1 MNNNQKTAGKIKYF
15 GNIRVMVV
23 CALLIA
29 MSIAFGKLLAFN
41 IGNSIRISFE
51 NLPILMA
58 GIFFGPLAGL
68 AVGAGAD
75 IIGCLIVGYAINPYI
90 TAGAALIGLVA
101 GLFQMMMLNDRKLIS
116 ICGSVMTAHVI
127 GSMITKSLGLYIYY
141 STPVPVLLTRIPLYI
156 CIGVVETYIIYLL
169 TKNKSF
175 SELIEKVRTNGR
187 F

>member
-1 MNNNQKTAGKIKYF
+1 MENNQKTAGKIKYF
-15 GNIRVMVV
+15 GSIRVMVV

-41 IGNSIRISFE
+41 IGSSIRISFE

-75 IIGCLIVGYAINPYI
+75 IIGCLIVGYSINPFI
-90 TAGAALIGLVA
+90 TLGAALVGLTA
-101 GLFQMMMLNDRKLIS
+101 GLFQMMTSNDRKPMEIF
-116 ICGSVMTAHVI
+116 GSVMTAHFI
-127 GSMITKSLGLYIYY
+127 GSMIMKSVALYIYY
-141 STPVPVLLTRIPLYI
+141 EAPVPVLLTRIPLYI
-156 CIGVVETYIIYLL
+156 AIGSAEAYIIYLL
-169 TKNKSF
+169 SKNKGF
-175 SELIEKVRTNGR
+175 SKLTERVRKNGR

>member
-15 GNIRVMVV
+15 GSIRVMVV

-41 IGNSIRISFE
+41 IGSSIRISFE

-75 IIGCLIVGYAINPYI
+75 IIGCLIVGYTINPFI
-90 TAGAALIGLVA
+90 TLGAALIGLTA
-101 GLFQMMMLNDRKLIS
+101 GLFQMMTLNDRKPVS
-116 ICGSVMTAHVI
+116 IFGSVMTAHFI
-127 GSMITKSLGLYIYY
+127 GSMIMKSVGLYLYY
-141 STPVPVLLTRIPLYI
+141 KTPVPVLLTRIPLYI
-156 CIGVVETYIIYLL
+156 AIGAAETYIIYLL
-169 TKNKSF
+169 AKNKGF
-175 SELIEKVRTNGR
+175 SELIERVRRNGKL
-187 F
+187 